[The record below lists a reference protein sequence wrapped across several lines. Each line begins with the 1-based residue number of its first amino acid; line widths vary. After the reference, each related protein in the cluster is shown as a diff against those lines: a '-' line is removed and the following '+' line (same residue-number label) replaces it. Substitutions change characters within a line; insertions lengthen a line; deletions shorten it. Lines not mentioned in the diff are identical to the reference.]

1 MQQLYSNPPPLAEEK
16 DALARNA
23 TTTSS
28 EDSVIKN
35 KNKNGLH
42 VFTINLD
49 ANQDGHGVPPWSM
62 VAIVM
67 ATFIAFFVIKK
78 LWQCCLKHHPWA

>member
-1 MQQLYSNPPPLAEEK
+1 MGGGGSKPKNPADMGPV
-16 DALARNA
+16 
-23 TTTSS
+23 

-35 KNKNGLH
+35 KNENGLH

>member
-1 MQQLYSNPPPLAEEK
+1 MGPV
-16 DALARNA
+16 
-23 TTTSS
+23 
-28 EDSVIKN
+28 EDSVIKT

-49 ANQDGHGVPPWSM
+49 ANQDGHGVSPWSV

-67 ATFIAFFVIKK
+67 ATLITYTDRHIIPHRQISGS
-78 LWQCCLKHHPWA
+78 LPR